1 MQDDELEDSDED
13 VGPGAPLRN
22 AKELAG
28 MKVLLSLLK
37 PTCMKIPS

>member
-28 MKVLLSLLK
+28 MKVLLSLLEL
-37 PTCMKIPS
+37 TRTEIPS